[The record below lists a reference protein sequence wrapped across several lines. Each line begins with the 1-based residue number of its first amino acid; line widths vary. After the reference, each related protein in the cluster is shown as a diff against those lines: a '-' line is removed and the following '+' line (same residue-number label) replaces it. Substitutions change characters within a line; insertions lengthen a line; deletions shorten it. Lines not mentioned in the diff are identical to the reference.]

1 MPHAVRQLDA
11 RATAAE
17 VTEVLCEAFAEYPVM
32 RYVLGRPADYGE
44 RIRILIGFFV
54 TCRVFREDAIL
65 GIYAGDELRAA
76 ALCSLPDRTAPP
88 ELERIREGVWALLGP
103 DARVR
108 YDDCVRAWALI
119 PDVAPNV
126 HVNMLAVP
134 PRYQGRGLAR
144 ALMDRVHAMS
154 RDRADSHGVSLTTES
169 ESNVALYQHLGYRIV
184 GEATIAPGVRTWGF
198 FRPD

>member
-1 MPHAVRQLDA
+1 MPYSVRLLDA
-11 RATAAE
+11 RATATD

-32 RYVLGRPADYGE
+32 RYVLGRPTDYAE

-65 GIYAGDELRAA
+65 GLYAGDELRGV

-88 ELERIREGVWALLGP
+88 ELDRIREGIWALLGP
-103 DARVR
+103 EARAR
-108 YDDCVRAWALI
+108 YDDCVRAWGHI

-134 PRYQGRGLAR
+134 PRYQGHGLAR

-154 RDRADSHGVSLTTES
+154 RERADSQGVSLTTEA
-169 ESNVALYQHLGYRIV
+169 EANVALYHHLGYRMV

>member
-1 MPHAVRQLDA
+1 MPHPVRLLDA
-11 RATAAE
+11 RATAAQ

-32 RYVLGRPADYGE
+32 RYVLGRPADYGD
-44 RIRILIGFFV
+44 RIRTLIGFFV

-65 GIYAGDELRAA
+65 GSYTGDELRAV

-88 ELERIREGVWALLGP
+88 ELEPIREGIWGRLGAE
-103 DARVR
+103 ARAR
-108 YDDCVRAWALI
+108 YDDCVRAWAQI

-126 HVNMLAVP
+126 HVNMLGVP
-134 PRYQGRGLAR
+134 ARYQGQGLAR

-154 RDRADSHGVSLTTES
+154 RERTDSEGVTLTTES
-169 ESNVALYQHLGYRIV
+169 EANVALYLHLGYRVV